1 MRWPNKTRHNNAMTK
16 VLRSFANS
24 PMKCSQPKIEMKKS
38 KAGIIQVIVTIQRTL
53 SFVRQ
58 LRYFAAIFTE
68 QNRSIVISNTVY
80 CETKHTV

>member
-1 MRWPNKTRHNNAMTK
+1 MRWHSKAHHNNAMTEM
-16 VLRSFANS
+16 LANS
-24 PMKCSQPKIEMKKS
+24 PMKCSQPKIEMKNS
-38 KAGIIQVIVTIQRTL
+38 KAGIIQVIVTIHRTL